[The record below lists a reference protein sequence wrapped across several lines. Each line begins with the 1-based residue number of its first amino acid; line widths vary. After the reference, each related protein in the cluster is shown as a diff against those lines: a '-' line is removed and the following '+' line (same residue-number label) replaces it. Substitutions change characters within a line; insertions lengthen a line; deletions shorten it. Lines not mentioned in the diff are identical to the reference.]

1 MHFILITFLDGT
13 GSLQEQHQPQQEGER
28 GVATVH
34 GGWGHVCRCLTARL
48 LWPTVHTVS
57 AQHYSAQP
65 NMERRS
71 VAHQMGSWDKSTL
84 SSYEILKSVYQYLTK
99 L

>member
-1 MHFILITFLDGT
+1 MITFLDGT

-48 LWPTVHTVS
+48 LSPTVHPVP
-57 AQHYSAQP
+57 AQRCEHRSAQP
-65 NMERRS
+65 NMERRI